1 MKRRMKMKETELRL
15 TALTQAQNHPVE
27 GQTLVETA
35 QQILDFLQ
43 AGNQDAAKEDKK
55 KK

>member
-1 MKRRMKMKETELRL
+1 MKESELRL
-15 TALTQAQNHPVE
+15 LALTQAQNHPVE

-35 QQILDFLQ
+35 TQILEFLR
-43 AGNQDAAKEDKK
+43 AGEDETAKAKEDKK